1 MRTDWSLRS
10 TPPHLVRRYLAEG
23 WWTDDTL
30 PTLTHLGLVGAES
43 RRCSVHSA
51 VRPYHG
57 TVGALGESARLL
69 AGGLA
74 ARGIAAGDVV
84 AFQLPNWA
92 ETVACYYGLS
102 LLGAVLVPIVHIYGS
117 HELKHI
123 LSESKARVLITA
135 TQFGRQYFVANVE
148 AIRDELP
155 DLELVIVVGADRDIA
170 GDVRSWD
177 RFLGSAKQLDAP
189 IAVGP
194 DEPAVV
200 GYTSGATAAPK
211 GVIHTH
217 RSLIAELRQWSAFTA
232 QDASPPLPMPT
243 NGTIYGS
250 PISHIT
256 GLLGV
261 LGPLLAAPPLHLA
274 DSWDTRAML
283 KVMTSERL
291 SLAPGATFFLT
302 SILDEP
308 SFDPAVHLPFVAR
321 VALGGSPVPAELAN
335 RAAAQGISIV
345 RAYGSTEHPGT
356 TGSVHSDPPDKR
368 MFTDGRVAPGVE
380 LRLRDEHGA
389 DVARGEPGEIYS
401 RGPELFA
408 GYTDPV
414 LTKSTV
420 DAEGWYQ
427 TGDIGV
433 LDEDGY
439 LTVTDRKKDV
449 IIRGGEN
456 ISAAEV
462 EQILATVPG
471 IAEIAVIATPDARYG
486 ERGCAVI
493 RLAAG
498 AASFG
503 LDRLQAAARDAGLAR
518 QKWPEELLFVD
529 EFPRTASGKVQKHV
543 LRQTMRHKH
552 QKGPPCDSP
561 PNQS

>member
-1 MRTDWSLRS
+1 MHTDWLLRS
-10 TPPHLVRRYLAEG
+10 TPQHLVRRYVAEG

-30 PTLTHLGLVGAES
+30 PALTHVGLAHAAS
-43 RRCSVHSA
+43 CRCSIHSA
-51 VRPYHG
+51 VRPYRG
-57 TVGALGESARLL
+57 TVGALGELARLL

-102 LLGAVLVPIVHIYGS
+102 LLGAVLVPVVHIYGS

-123 LSESKARVLITA
+123 LRESRARVLITT
-135 TQFGRQYFVANVE
+135 TQFGRQDYVSNVD
-148 AIRDELP
+148 AVRSELP
-155 DLELVIVVGADRDIA
+155 DLELVIVIGSEHDIT
-170 GDVRSWD
+170 GDVLSWD
-177 RFLGSAKQLDAP
+177 RFIRSAIQLGAP
-189 IAVGP
+189 PTVDPG
-194 DEPAVV
+194 EPAVV

-217 RSLIAELRQWSAFTA
+217 RSLIAELRQWSAFMG
-232 QDASPPLPMPT
+232 QDVSPPLT
-243 NGTIYGS
+243 LQTSGTIYGS

-261 LGPLLAAPPLHLA
+261 FGPLLAGTSLHLA
-274 DSWDTRAML
+274 DSWNARAML
-283 KVMTSERL
+283 EIMTSERL
-291 SLAPGATFFLT
+291 ALAPGATYFLT

-308 SFDPAVHLPFVAR
+308 SFNPVVHLPFIAR
-321 VALGGSPVPAELAN
+321 VALGGSPVPVELAK
-335 RAAAQGISIV
+335 RATAQGISVV

-356 TGSVHSDPPDKR
+356 TGSVHSDPPHKR
-368 MFTDGRVAPGVE
+368 MLTDGRAAPGVE
-380 LRLRDEHGA
+380 LRLLDERGVE
-389 DVARGEPGEIYS
+389 VASGEPGEIYS

-408 GYTDPV
+408 GYTDPA
-414 LTKSTV
+414 LTSNAI
-420 DAEGWYQ
+420 DADGWYQ

-462 EQILATVPG
+462 EQILSAMPG
-471 IAEIAVIATPDARYG
+471 IAEIALVATPDARYG

-493 RLAAG
+493 RLAPG
-498 AASFG
+498 VPPFD
-503 LDRLQAAARDAGLAR
+503 LERLTGVAKDAGLAR
-518 QKWPEELLFVD
+518 QKWPEELLFID

-543 LRQTMRHKH
+543 LRQMITQKQ
-552 QKGPPCDSP
+552 QKGPPCEFP